1 MTRIRRLSITPGT
14 AIALIALFFALG
26 GSAFAV
32 GERIQAPSVAQQRC
46 ANGAVRGIA
55 VVTGIAS
62 QGIANFPDSFTG
74 CRKSLRPE
82 VQLHRKGSS
91 GQARRDGRLR
101 GPVRRDLRGEW
112 CRQRHGR
119 RVRDGASGAGR
130 RRSESPCIRL
140 DATTRSISRSRS
152 SSSESYGRR
161 GETNA
166 PIAVA
171 RRSSAAAMAMNS
183 HVISL

>member
-46 ANGAVRGIA
+46 ANGSVRGIA

-62 QGIANFPDSFTG
+62 QGIANFPDSFTAAG
-74 CRKSLRPE
+74 NLFGRKFNCTGKA
-82 VQLHRKGSS
+82 V
-91 GQARRDGRLR
+91 QARRVETASSRSGSRGSPGRAR
-101 GPVRRDLRGEW
+101 SSARR
-112 CRQRHGR
+112 R
-119 RVRDGASGAGR
+119 RAR
-130 RRSESPCIRL
+130 RRSQSWRRTRL
-140 DATTRSISRSRS
+140 QHRDAPGWPRRRGRPPVHDGR
-152 SSSESYGRR
+152 SSESYGRR

-171 RRSSAAAMAMNS
+171 RRSSAAAIAMNS